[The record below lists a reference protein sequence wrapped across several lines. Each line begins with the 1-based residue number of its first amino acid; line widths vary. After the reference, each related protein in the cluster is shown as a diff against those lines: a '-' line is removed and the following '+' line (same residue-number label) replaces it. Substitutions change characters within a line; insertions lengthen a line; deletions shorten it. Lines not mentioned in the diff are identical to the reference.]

1 MGLVAKLVE
10 GPHVGVASVR
20 RGRSWSIFAALL
32 VVAPLV
38 ACASR
43 PETGFLA
50 SVPESVPGATD
61 HIVLVATTRARDA
74 RPGTFFNGERAP
86 SLDYAEITV
95 AVPPNHV
102 PGQVEMASTPPG
114 DPNTNYVVREG
125 GYLDGD
131 KAFVRALNAQL
142 ALRPKGN
149 RKVFVFIHGY
159 NTMFAEALY
168 RFTQVIQDAKSPGVP
183 VLFTWA
189 SRGKLTDYVYDNNS
203 ATAARD
209 GLAHVLRLAFESNAD
224 RVDILA
230 HSMGN
235 WVTVEALRQTKI
247 AGGMPNANKFGMVA
261 LAAPDIDLDVFKSQ
275 LRSFGTIRKPFYVI
289 LSEDDKALW
298 ASKFIAG
305 GETRVGDD
313 PDVKELAA
321 LGATV
326 IDLTDVKADDPTNHG
341 KFAQLA
347 EVAPEFR
354 AVLTK
359 GVGRPGSSRQEA
371 IAHNVSAVVSAPIT
385 LLGAPVNV
393 ISGE

>member
-1 MGLVAKLVE
+1 MSMG
-10 GPHVGVASVR
+10 R
-20 RGRSWSIFAALL
+20 RCAADGRCWSIFAALI
-32 VVAPLV
+32 VVAPFV

-50 SVPESVPGATD
+50 SVPAGAPGATD
-61 HIVLVATTRARDA
+61 HTVLIATTRARDA

-86 SLDYAEITV
+86 SLSYAEMTV
-95 AVPPNHV
+95 SVPPNHV
-102 PGQVEMASTPPG
+102 PGQVEMASTLPG
-114 DPNTNYVVREG
+114 DPNTNYVVRKGE
-125 GYLDGD
+125 YLDSD
-131 KAFVRALNAQL
+131 KAFVQALNAQL

-168 RFTQVIQDAKSPGVP
+168 RFTQIIQDAKSPGVP

-189 SRGKLTDYVYDNNS
+189 SGGKLTDYVYDNNS

-247 AGGMPNANKFGMVA
+247 AGGMPNANKFGTVA
-261 LAAPDIDLDVFKSQ
+261 PAAPDIDLDVFKSQ

-289 LSEDDKALW
+289 LSEDDRALW

-313 PDVKELAA
+313 PNVKELAA

-341 KFAQLA
+341 KFDQLA

-354 AVLTK
+354 AVLAR
-359 GVGRPGSSRQEA
+359 GVGRRGASRQEA
-371 IAHNVSAVVSAPIT
+371 ITQNVGAVVSAPIT
-385 LLGAPVNV
+385 LLGAPVSV
-393 ISGE
+393 ISGQ